1 MHHQTAA
8 SAPQPSPLL
17 RVDVFRERGTI
28 RIAPVGELDL
38 STFPLLQEALGQA
51 DTAGIE
57 RVVVDL
63 TELTFTDS
71 TGIYLLTGLATTCRD
86 AGRELSVVRGP
97 WQVHRIFQLAGVEA
111 EFAFSDGAP
120 AR

>member
-8 SAPQPSPLL
+8 SGPQPSPLL
-17 RVDVFRERGTI
+17 QVDVVRERGTI

-38 STFPLLQEALGQA
+38 NTLPLLQEALAQA

-63 TELTFTDS
+63 SELTFMDS
-71 TGIYLLTGLATTCRD
+71 TGIYLLRGLAAKSRD

-97 WQVHRIFQLAGVEA
+97 WQVQRIFQLAGVEP

-120 AR
+120 AL